1 MNHSRRSFL
10 TTTTG
15 LAAAALLL
23 PHARAAQP
31 QADSLPRKVE
41 PKAMPAE
48 IIHPAKPE
56 DLFTISLA
64 EWSLH
69 RALQGN
75 KMTNLDFPRI
85 AKETFGIDAIEYV
98 NSFFK
103 TKAKDE
109 AYLKDL
115 KTRCSD
121 FGVTNVLIMCD
132 GEGALGDPDAAKR
145 TQAVEN
151 HYKWVDAA
159 AFLGC
164 HSIRVNAQSKG
175 SYDEQMNLAADG
187 LRRLCEFADAKN
199 INVIVENHGGLSS
212 NGAWL
217 AATIAKV
224 AHKRAGILPDF
235 GNYQNASD
243 DKGVA
248 KPYDRYTGVQENM
261 QYAKGV
267 SAKSHEFDADGN
279 EVHTD
284 YRKMMKIVL
293 AAGYHGRVGVEYE
306 GSKHSEDD
314 GIKLT
319 KALLEKVRAETFASM
334 RHPTVPAPANDAKP
348 KIVGS

>member
-1 MNHSRRSFL
+1 MNTSRRNFI
-10 TTTTG
+10 TTATG

-23 PHARAAQP
+23 PRASAQP
-31 QADSLPRKVE
+31 GETLRKLA
-41 PKAMPAE
+41 PKDMPAE
-48 IIHPAKPE
+48 LKRPAKPE

-85 AKETFGIDAIEYV
+85 AKETFGINAIEYV

-103 TKAKDE
+103 LKAKDE

-115 KTRCSD
+115 KTRCD
-121 FGVTNVLIMCD
+121 DLGVKSVLIMCD

-175 SYDEQMNLAADG
+175 TYDEQMSLAADG
-187 LRRLCEFADAKN
+187 LRRLCEFADPKG

-217 AATIAKV
+217 SATIAKV
-224 AHKRAGILPDF
+224 GHARAGILPDF

-248 KPYDRYTGVQENM
+248 KPYDRYTGVEENM
-261 QYAKGV
+261 PYAKGV
-267 SAKSHEFDADGN
+267 SAKSHEFDDQGN
-279 EVHTD
+279 EIHTD

-293 AAGYHGRVGVEYE
+293 AAGYHGKVGVEYE

-319 KALLEKVRAETFASM
+319 KSLLEKIRAEMFAAATGS
-334 RHPTVPAPANDAKP
+334 PTAPVVESKP
-348 KIVGS
+348 KTVGS